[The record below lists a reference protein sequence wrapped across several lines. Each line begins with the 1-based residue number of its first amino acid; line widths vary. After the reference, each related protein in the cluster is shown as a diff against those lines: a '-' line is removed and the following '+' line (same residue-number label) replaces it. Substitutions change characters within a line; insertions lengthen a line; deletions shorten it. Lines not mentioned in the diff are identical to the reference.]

1 MATIPLS
8 RLFALVLLLRAG
20 AGLAADIQVNVDR
33 DPVQLDES
41 FQIVFTATEDP
52 DDDPDFGPLRRD
64 FDIRSQDQSSQL
76 AIANGKRSWQKEWR
90 LTVMAKRAG
99 DLTIPSV
106 PFGKDRSPPM
116 NLRVEAGSGPSTSQA
131 GKQGELFMEVEV
143 EPKNPYVQAQVL
155 YTVRILSQVG
165 LANARLEEP
174 KLENAVMERVTEDN
188 QYETRRNGQ
197 PYRAIERR
205 FAIFPQQSGKLT
217 IQPPLL
223 EAEVQSGRSSMF
235 NRFFS
240 QQGDAVRL
248 RGEAVELNVR
258 PIPAQFSG
266 KHWLPAK
273 ELALEET
280 LTQPG
285 TNATPRQTAAGEPL
299 TRTLKLRALA
309 STVGNLPEL
318 AAAAPPG
325 LRAYPDQPALN
336 EERTP
341 KGLKASREEKIALIP
356 AQAGSYTLPE
366 IAIPWW
372 NTETDREEIARVPA
386 RTLTVGAG

>member
-240 QQGDAVRL
+240 QQATRYGYGA
-248 RGEAVELNVR
+248 R
-258 PIPAQFSG
+258 PWS
-266 KHWLPAK
+266 
-273 ELALEET
+273 
-280 LTQPG
+280 
-285 TNATPRQTAAGEPL
+285 
-299 TRTLKLRALA
+299 
-309 STVGNLPEL
+309 
-318 AAAAPPG
+318 
-325 LRAYPDQPALN
+325 
-336 EERTP
+336 
-341 KGLKASREEKIALIP
+341 
-356 AQAGSYTLPE
+356 
-366 IAIPWW
+366 
-372 NTETDREEIARVPA
+372 
-386 RTLTVGAG
+386 